1 MKLFIGKYNAK
12 LNMKINP
19 EGRNKGRDLS
29 LRKRIFLTSQ
39 GYASNT
45 TIHGISYLF
54 ESRRGVESFLWFL
67 VVVAAMMFTIL
78 QTTTLYIDWQ
88 NEPVITNLDTIAMP
102 IKDIEFPAVTICPQG
117 AISSA
122 LDAVLFKQLKEYIA
136 NQSLETSQRKKRS
149 TSVNNDI
156 MITENL
162 LKSFLKEKYP
172 GAKKKPTKLV
182 KVMTSDDP
190 ASTLENEAVLLPGL
204 DDEECGKSSV
214 DDYIKGIKEMK
225 TDACPHGFRMFTDLF
240 CFKISSSPMNYEAAT
255 DYCNSQSG
263 SFLPYLESKM
273 DIDHLQTL
281 VNSITTNADEEVQ
294 GSMEENVVNTG
305 KTKNNLKIQYID

>member
-1 MKLFIGKYNAK
+1 
-12 LNMKINP
+12 MKINLK
-19 EGRNKGRDLS
+19 GREKGRDLS

-67 VVVAAMMFTIL
+67 VVVVAMMFTIL
-78 QTTTLYIDWQ
+78 QTTTLYTDWQ

-117 AISSA
+117 TINSA

-136 NQSLETSQRKKRS
+136 NKSLETSQRKKRAL
-149 TSVNNDI
+149 SVNDDI
-156 MITENL
+156 TITEDL
-162 LKSFLKEKYP
+162 LRKFLKEKYP

-214 DDYIKGIKEMK
+214 DDYIKGLQEMNK
-225 TDACPHGFRMFTDLF
+225 DACPDGFSMYKDLF
-240 CFKISSSPMNYEAAT
+240 CFKMSSSPMNYEAAT
-255 DYCNSQSG
+255 EYCNSQSR
-263 SFLPYLESKM
+263 SSLPHLESKV
-273 DIDHLQTL
+273 DIDHFQTL
-281 VNSITTNADEEVQ
+281 VNRVATDADEEVQ
-294 GSMEENVVNTG
+294 GETEKDVSNTG
-305 KTKNNLKIQYID
+305 KIKNSLKIQDTD

>member
-1 MKLFIGKYNAK
+1 M
-12 LNMKINP
+12 NP
-19 EGRNKGRDLS
+19 RGRKNGRDFS

-54 ESRRGVESFLWFL
+54 ECHRGVESFLWFL

-78 QTTTLYIDWQ
+78 QTTTLYTDWQ

-136 NQSLETSQRKKRS
+136 NKSLEISQRKKRS

-156 MITENL
+156 TITEDL
-162 LKSFLKEKYP
+162 LREFLKEKYP

-182 KVMTSDDP
+182 KIMTSDDP
-190 ASTLENEAVLLPGL
+190 ASTLEKEAVLLTGL

-214 DDYIKGIKEMK
+214 DDYIKGLHEME
-225 TDACPHGFRMFTDLF
+225 TGACPDGFSMFKDLF
-240 CFKISSSPMNYEAAT
+240 CFKMSSSPMNYEAAK

-263 SFLPYLESKM
+263 SSLPYLESKM
-273 DIDHLQTL
+273 DIDHFQNL
-281 VNSITTNADEEVQ
+281 VNSVATDVDEEVR
-294 GSMEENVVNTG
+294 GDAEEGVVNTG
-305 KTKNNLKIQYID
+305 KI

>member
-1 MKLFIGKYNAK
+1 MK
-12 LNMKINP
+12 MKMKPKVRKNGGDVSI
-19 EGRNKGRDLS
+19 
-29 LRKRIFLTSQ
+29 RKRILLTSQ

-45 TIHGISYLF
+45 TIHGISYLLQ
-54 ESRRGVESFLWFL
+54 SRHGIETFVWFL
-67 VVVAAMMFTIL
+67 VVVAAMMFTIF
-78 QTTTLYIDWQ
+78 QTTTLYLDWQ

-172 GAKKKPTKLV
+172 GAKKKPTSIV

-190 ASTLENEAVLLPGL
+190 EAVLENEAVLLP
-204 DDEECGKSSV
+204 DVKDEDCGNSSV
-214 DDYIKGIKEMK
+214 DDYIQAVKEDMK
-225 TDACPHGFRMFTDLF
+225 IGTCPDGFSLFKDLF
-240 CFKISSSPMNYEAAT
+240 CFKTSSVLMDYNNAT
-255 DYCNSQSG
+255 EYCNSQSG
-263 SFLPYLESKM
+263 SSLPYLESKM
-273 DIDHLQTL
+273 DLDPLQSL
-281 VNSITTNADEEVQ
+281 VKSVATVADE
-294 GSMEENVVNTG
+294 GSEAVTEENVEVTG
-305 KTKNNLKIQYID
+305 KIKSNPKI

>member
-1 MKLFIGKYNAK
+1 MAHFY
-12 LNMKINP
+12 
-19 EGRNKGRDLS
+19 
-29 LRKRIFLTSQ
+29 LTSQ

-45 TIHGISYLF
+45 TIHGISYVF
-54 ESRRGVESFLWFL
+54 ESSCGVERFLWFL

-78 QTTTLYIDWQ
+78 QTTTLYTDWQ
-88 NEPVITNLDTIAMP
+88 NDPVITNLDTIAMP

-136 NQSLETSQRKKRS
+136 NKSLETSQKKKRS
-149 TSVNNDI
+149 TSIDND
-156 MITENL
+156 MTITEDL
-162 LKSFLKEKYP
+162 LREFLIEKYP

-190 ASTLENEAVLLPGL
+190 ASTLEKEAVLLPGL

-214 DDYIKGIKEMK
+214 DDYIKGLHEMK
-225 TDACPHGFRMFTDLF
+225 IGTCPDGFSMFKDLF
-240 CFKISSSPMNYEAAT
+240 CFKMSSSLMNYEAAT
-255 DYCNSQSG
+255 DYCNSESR
-263 SFLPYLESKM
+263 SSLPHLESKM

-281 VNSITTNADEEVQ
+281 VNSVATDVDEEVQ
-294 GSMEENVVNTG
+294 GGTEESVVNKG
-305 KTKNNLKIQYID
+305 KI